1 MEAKD
6 TYMRAARMHER
17 TDLAMRGKVTEAI
30 KTLRLAL
37 GATQLELAT
46 MLDIA
51 GHSVAYFEGGH
62 MPDAVTTAR
71 LCQAA
76 HEAGRDD
83 LADIFA
89 VAMPG
94 VAEGLVVPVWWVR
107 KAQRQRSGSRPGM
120 KASNGP
126 PLHPGGWPV
135 AITQRW

>member
-1 MEAKD
+1 
-6 TYMRAARMHER
+6 MHER
-17 TDLAMRGKVTEAI
+17 TVLLMRGKVSEAV
-30 KTLRLAL
+30 KTLRSAL
-37 GATQLELAT
+37 CVTQLELAIK
-46 MLDIA
+46 LDIG
-51 GHSVAYFEGGH
+51 GHSVAHFEGGRL
-62 MPDAVTTAR
+62 PDAVTTAR
-71 LCQAA
+71 LCRAA